1 MALTSTKVINT
12 RSPYFIKVT
21 TSYGAR
27 LKLYIST
34 GNKST
39 LSSDSNNLKYTI
51 EKDSDLGYVVFDI
64 SELIRDYY
72 NTVWESTSNDS
83 LWVRT
88 HVQTKSTEGGAYGS
102 IDSDTYIAVDGYG
115 NFSEGINPRTD
126 TIQSPLQ
133 TNTIHYYVEGEDI
146 KIPVMNHYTTLSAEF
161 TSYQAAYNNSA
172 DWEILD
178 DYWDTITDGV
188 SGNLGTDLSFTSSD
202 DADTKIKYI
211 GISTTNLFFD
221 EETLTVTYGLAT
233 RVFTLKKT
241 RCSKYTPIKLIFY
254 NRHGALQEL
263 WFINKSVKSFSTT
276 AEDYSKSIVDY
287 STLTYDTYC
296 HQKQKYM
303 VNGSESMI
311 INTDFIDEE
320 HNAVFEELML
330 SEYVWLDENGTVL
343 PVNITTDSLEKKTS
357 VNDGLI
363 QYSIEVE
370 FAFDKIN
377 EVR

>member
-27 LKLYIST
+27 LKLYVAT
-34 GNKST
+34 GNSST
-39 LSSDSNNLKYTI
+39 LSSNLKYTI

-72 NTVWESTSNDS
+72 NTVWDSTSNDS

-88 HVQTKSTEGGAYGS
+88 GIATKSTEGGAYGS
-102 IDSDTYIAVDGYG
+102 DSNTDYIAVDGYG

-133 TNTIHYYVEGEDI
+133 TNTTHYYVEGEDI

-161 TSYQAAYNNSA
+161 TSYQSAYHSSA

-188 SGNLGTDLSFTSSD
+188 SGNLGIDLSFTSSN

-211 GISTTNLFFD
+211 GISTTDLFFD
-221 EETLTVTYGLAT
+221 EETLTVTYGVDTNVL
-233 RVFTLKKT
+233 TLKKT

-276 AEDYSKSIVDY
+276 AEDYSKSIIDY
-287 STLTYDTYC
+287 STLTYDTYG

-311 INTDFIDEE
+311 INTDFIDEG

-343 PVNITTDSLEKKTS
+343 PVNVTTDSLEKKTS

>member
-27 LKLYIST
+27 LKLYVAT
-34 GNKST
+34 GNSST
-39 LSSDSNNLKYTI
+39 LSSNLKYTI

-72 NTVWESTSNDS
+72 NTVWGSTSNDS

-88 HVQTKSTEGGAYGS
+88 GIATKSTEGGAYGS
-102 IDSDTYIAVDGYG
+102 DSNTDYIAVDGYG

-126 TIQSPLQ
+126 TIQGALQ
-133 TNTIHYYVEGEDI
+133 TNTTHYYVEGGDI

-161 TSYQAAYNNSA
+161 TSFQSAYHNSA

-188 SGNLGTDLSFTSSD
+188 SGNLGIDLSFTSSN

-211 GISTTNLFFD
+211 GISTTDLFFD
-221 EETLTVTYGLAT
+221 EETLTVTYGVAT
-233 RVFTLKKT
+233 QVLTLKKT

-287 STLTYDTYC
+287 STLTYDTYG

-311 INTDFIDEE
+311 INTDFIDEG

>member
-27 LKLYIST
+27 LKLYVAT
-34 GNKST
+34 GNSST
-39 LSSDSNNLKYTI
+39 LSSNLKYTI

-72 NTVWESTSNDS
+72 NTVWNSTSNDS

-88 HVQTKSTEGGAYGS
+88 GIATKSTEGGAYGS
-102 IDSDTYIAVDGYG
+102 DSDTDYIAVDGYG

-133 TNTIHYYVEGEDI
+133 TNTTHYYVEGEDI

-161 TSYQAAYNNSA
+161 TSYQSAYHSSA

-188 SGNLGTDLSFTSSD
+188 SGNLGIDLSFTSSN

-211 GISTTNLFFD
+211 GISTTDLFFD
-221 EETLTVTYGLAT
+221 EETLTVTYGVAT
-233 RVFTLKKT
+233 KVLTLKKT
-241 RCSKYTPIKLIFY
+241 RCSKYTPIKLVFY

-287 STLTYDTYC
+287 STLTYDTYG

-311 INTDFIDEE
+311 INTDFIDEG

>member
-27 LKLYIST
+27 LKLYVAT
-34 GNKST
+34 GNSST
-39 LSSDSNNLKYTI
+39 LSSNLKYTI

-72 NTVWESTSNDS
+72 NTVWNSTSNDS

-88 HVQTKSTEGGAYGS
+88 GIATKSTEGGAYGS
-102 IDSDTYIAVDGYG
+102 DSDTDYIAVDGYG

-133 TNTIHYYVEGEDI
+133 TNTTHYYVEGEDI

-161 TSYQAAYNNSA
+161 TSYQSAYHSSA

-188 SGNLGTDLSFTSSD
+188 SGNLGIDLSFTSSN

-211 GISTTNLFFD
+211 GISTTDLFFD
-221 EETLTVTYGLAT
+221 EETLTVTYGVAT
-233 RVFTLKKT
+233 KVLTLKKT
-241 RCSKYTPIKLIFY
+241 RCSKYTPIKLVFY

-287 STLTYDTYC
+287 STLTYDTYG
-296 HQKQKYM
+296 HQKQRYM
-303 VNGSESMI
+303 VNGSETMI
-311 INTDFIDEE
+311 INTDFIDEG

>member
-27 LKLYIST
+27 LKLYVAT
-34 GNKST
+34 GNSST
-39 LSSDSNNLKYTI
+39 LSSNLKYTI

-72 NTVWESTSNDS
+72 NTVWNSTSNDS

-88 HVQTKSTEGGAYGS
+88 GIATKSTEGGAYGS
-102 IDSDTYIAVDGYG
+102 DSDTDYIAVDGYG

-133 TNTIHYYVEGEDI
+133 TNTTHYYVEGEDI

-161 TSYQAAYNNSA
+161 TSYQSAYHSSA

-188 SGNLGTDLSFTSSD
+188 SGNLGIDLSFTSSN

-211 GISTTNLFFD
+211 GISTTDLFFD
-221 EETLTVTYGLAT
+221 EETLTVTYGVAT
-233 RVFTLKKT
+233 QVLTLKKT

-276 AEDYSKSIVDY
+276 AEDYSKSIIDY
-287 STLTYDTYC
+287 STLTYDTYG

-311 INTDFIDEE
+311 INTDFIDEA

>member
-27 LKLYIST
+27 VKLCVVS
-34 GNKST
+34 GAKNT
-39 LSSDSNNLKYTI
+39 LNSNVKYTI
-51 EKDSDLGYVVFDI
+51 EKDSDLGYVVFDV

-72 NTVWESTSNDS
+72 STIWESTSNDS

-88 HVQTKSTEGGAYGS
+88 KIATKSTEGGSYGS
-102 IDSDTYIAVDGYG
+102 DSNTDYIAVDGYG

-126 TIQSPLQ
+126 TIQGALQ
-133 TNTIHYYVEGEDI
+133 TNTTHYYVEGEDI

-161 TSYQAAYNNSA
+161 TSFQSAYHNSA

-188 SGNLGTDLSFTSSD
+188 SGNLGTDLSFTISD

-211 GISTTNLFFD
+211 GISTTDLFFD
-221 EETLTVTYGLAT
+221 EETLTIDFGSDSNIL
-233 RVFTLKKT
+233 TLKKT
-241 RCSKYTPIKLIFY
+241 RCSKYTPIKLVFY

-263 WFINKSVKSFSTT
+263 WFINKSVKSFNTT

-287 STLTYDTYC
+287 STLTYDTYG

-311 INTDFIDEE
+311 INTDFIDEG

-357 VNDGLI
+357 INDGLI